1 MVWLTL
7 MFVRIAHDEFLDEGE
22 GMMLVHV
29 WGIAEWV
36 VLFEVLDNVGMQGEG
51 VLVGSVRDWPVGAE

>member
-22 GMMLVHV
+22 RMMLVHV

-36 VLFEVLDNVGMQGEG
+36 VLLEVLDNVGMQ
-51 VLVGSVRDWPVGAE
+51 

>member
-7 MFVRIAHDEFLDEGE
+7 MFVRIAHDEFLNEGE

-29 WGIAEWV
+29 RGIAEWV
-36 VLFEVLDNVGMQGEG
+36 VLLEVLDNVGMQ
-51 VLVGSVRDWPVGAE
+51 

>member
-22 GMMLVHV
+22 GMMLVQV
-29 WGIAEWV
+29 WGVSEWV
-36 VLFEVLDNVGMQGEG
+36 VLLEVLDNVGMQ
-51 VLVGSVRDWPVGAE
+51 

>member
-22 GMMLVHV
+22 GMMLVHGR
-29 WGIAEWV
+29 GIAEWV
-36 VLFEVLDNVGMQGEG
+36 VLLEVLDNVGMQ
-51 VLVGSVRDWPVGAE
+51 